1 MLPSECSFFK
11 RAYGGGRISKCPTWL
26 GISLITLLTILS
38 LALGMVAYQMQQV
51 KECMI
56 VNLEVTKAN
65 GKLVK
70 GYSEAL
76 VESLEE

>member
-1 MLPSECSFFK
+1 MKPITVAF
-11 RAYGGGRISKCPTWL
+11 PTWL
-26 GISLITLLTILS
+26 GIALITLLTILS

-56 VNLEVTKAN
+56 ANLEVTKVN
-65 GKLVK
+65 GKLVE

-76 VESLEE
+76 VESLLDK